1 MRSRAFTEEEETTV
15 DSPSSAASEYAFEG
29 FDIEFSEKILITP
42 LTPGRNVVATAQSR
56 AYRARARQFTLD
68 PDRAGSF
75 IIPDIYPHDLGG
87 NPRFEVL
94 PGLVVDGKEVVG
106 CVVKA
111 SEGTGWKKESEDW
124 FKNAWRRLR
133 DVAPDRYGVDFFRGC
148 YHFLRFKA
156 DGAAQA
162 DYMCDL
168 VDAAGGWGDGDLMPW
183 VDVEEGGQGNWA
195 PQRLSTITD
204 PAVRKRLIDDVTTC
218 TTAFVNRFKERTGL
232 RIAVYGRGL
241 FRDLQMTDCQFGADA
256 SVNPAY
262 TPMIRDMDQF
272 GVPIEHIIFW
282 QIQGTEERGKPGSN
296 RAQVAGFP
304 WRIGDWGQVDY
315 SVYIDGNNKGT
326 LKSLRERC
334 LARRP

>member
-1 MRSRAFTEEEETTV
+1 MRSRSFSEEDTTI
-15 DSPSSAASEYAFEG
+15 DSPSSAAPEYAFEG
-29 FDIEFSEKILITP
+29 FNIEFSDKVLITP

-56 AYRARARQFTLD
+56 AYQLTLD

-94 PGLVVDGKEVVG
+94 PGLIVEGKEVVG

-111 SEGTGWKKESEDW
+111 SEGTRWQKESEDW
-124 FKNAWRRLR
+124 FKNSWRRLR
-133 DVAPDRYGVDFFRGC
+133 EVAGDRYGIDFFRGC
-148 YHFLRFKA
+148 YHFLRFSA

-168 VDAAGGWGDGDLMPW
+168 VDAAGGWGEGDLMPW

-195 PQRLSTITD
+195 PQDLESITD
-204 PAVRKRLIDDVTTC
+204 RALRNRLADEVTTC
-218 TTAFVNRFKERTGL
+218 TSAFVRRFKERTGL
-232 RIAVYGRGL
+232 RVAVYGRRIFQTL
-241 FRDLQMTDCQFGADA
+241 HMTNCKFGSDGA
-256 SVNPAY
+256 VNPSY
-262 TPMIRDMDQF
+262 TESMRKMEEF
-272 GVPIEHIIFW
+272 GVPVDDIIFW
-282 QIQGTEERGKPGSN
+282 QLQGTEERGKPGSN
-296 RAQVAGFP
+296 RARLAGYP
-304 WRIGDWGQVDY
+304 WEIGAWGQVDY
-315 SVYIDGNNKGT
+315 SVYIDGNRQST